1 MIRMF
6 KFRDRELGARI
17 FERLKSLELDIRIV
31 HVCGTH
37 QDTLMR
43 FGLAPLFRDA
53 GIEIRQGPG
62 CPVCVTAPREL
73 EEAIRLAESGKTIAV
88 FGDMLRVPGVSRSL
102 AALRT
107 AGSDVRIV
115 YGIDDAVAIA
125 KKGKEVVFMAVGF
138 ETTAPTTASA
148 LLSHPPQG
156 FSILCCHRTIPL
168 ALKALLD
175 MGETRIDGF
184 IDPGHVSA
192 ITGTTAY
199 EFISRDYGIP
209 QVVAG
214 FEPLDLVMGVYM
226 LARQIRNGE
235 AKVENE
241 YTRVVKPDGNR
252 RALGMMDTVFE
263 PCNVAWRGFPV
274 LPGTGL
280 RLMSDFEDF
289 DARKKYGDI
298 LSGLDANISEP
309 AGCCCGEVL
318 RGLKEPE
325 DCTLFGS
332 VCTPERPVGPCMVSS
347 EGGCSIAFRYGRR

>member
-1 MIRMF
+1 MF
-6 KFRDRELGARI
+6 RFRDRELGARI
-17 FERLKSLELDIRIV
+17 FERLKSLELDIRIM

-62 CPVCVTAPREL
+62 CPVCVTTPREL
-73 EEAIRLAESGKTIAV
+73 EEAILLAESGKTIAV
-88 FGDMLRVPGVSRSL
+88 FGDMMRVPGVSRSL
-102 AALRT
+102 EAAKA
-107 AGSDVRIV
+107 AGSDVRVV
-115 YGIDDAVAIA
+115 YGIDDAIA
-125 KKGKEVVFMAVGF
+125 LANRGKELVFMAVGF

-148 LLSHPPQG
+148 ILSRPPPG

-175 MGETRIDGF
+175 MGEMQIDGF
-184 IDPGHVSA
+184 INPGHVSA
-192 ITGTTAY
+192 ITGTAVY
-199 EFISRDYGIP
+199 DFISRDYGMP

-241 YTRVVKPDGNR
+241 YTRVVKPEGNR
-252 RALGMMDTVFE
+252 RALGIMDAVFE
-263 PCNVAWRGFPV
+263 PCHVAWRGFPV

-280 RLMSDFEDF
+280 GLKADFEEF
-289 DARKKYGDI
+289 DARKKYEEI
-298 LSGLDANISEP
+298 LSGLDTHIGEP
-309 AGCCCGEVL
+309 EGCCCGEVL
-318 RGLKEPE
+318 RGLMEP
-325 DCTLFGS
+325 DVCSLFGS
-332 VCTPERPVGPCMVSS
+332 ECTPEHPVGPCMVSS
-347 EGGCSIAFRYGRR
+347 EGGCCIAFRYGR